1 MKLDITRKFGIVG
14 GQHGIAKYEQ
24 DGNLFDAHYNPL
36 NTDGLP
42 LKKNSRPQAEVA
54 ETSDGAAADGA
65 SGNAETETAAA
76 AKPAAKR
83 GGKKAD
89 TAKPDAADEQIAAS
103 LAA

>member
-54 ETSDGAAADGA
+54 ETSDGATGDGA
-65 SGNAETETAAA
+65 SGNAETETAET
-76 AKPAAKR
+76 AKR